1 MIIPTFCLS
10 NRKAF
15 RIRIAFTTSRK
26 NCFVILDNGSLIS
39 RLYNRGEK
47 ESVGERKRKRKYEIA
62 EANVRNLLEQNYV
75 TCDLCICWNRD
86 RRGIVRQNRGVTMS
100 LRTLEGTIEL
110 SSRDF
115 HSKALFLFL
124 SFSLSLSL
132 SLSEE
137 LAATRYNGSENV
149 RDERKI
155 SSIWTSYIRFKYAA
169 RNNRRQIPRGILFY
183 FIAVY

>member
-15 RIRIAFTTSRK
+15 RIRITFTTSRK

-124 SFSLSLSL
+124 SFSLSLSF
-132 SLSEE
+132 SL
-137 LAATRYNGSENV
+137 
-149 RDERKI
+149 
-155 SSIWTSYIRFKYAA
+155 
-169 RNNRRQIPRGILFY
+169 
-183 FIAVY
+183 